1 VFLGGAGNP
10 KPDLPPEAFVNFGL
24 QLSAITPDLRVK
36 YKLDPNLQGVVISAV
51 AIGSEAANRQVDAG
65 AVILAV
71 RDTAVTTP
79 GDVLTAVNN
88 ERQQKRAFVPILL
101 SVSGGLRWVPFSL
114 N

>member
-1 VFLGGAGNP
+1 
-10 KPDLPPEAFVNFGL
+10 
-24 QLSAITPDLRVK
+24 
-36 YKLDPNLQGVVISAV
+36 VVISAV

-71 RDTAVTTP
+71 RDTTITTP
-79 GDVLTAVNN
+79 EEVLTAVDR
-88 ERQQKRAFVPILL
+88 ERQQKRSFVPVLL